1 MITFWFIHACNIPWS
16 FGFNTSSTYRHLFEL
31 LFTTVSQYF
40 QLKNQNG
47 IDLKGAIET
56 GIRYLPTASGR
67 VKRAVRR
74 AEGDIFSCEDMCID
88 IRLLHEQT
96 QWAATLYIPSVF
108 WKQVAGQRSWT
119 ARPHKRE
126 LRDTLL
132 EGKHHVHAA
141 LSAVRCHVH
150 SGVHRPS
157 AHRLWRASTLDRTL
171 CTHPNSPAQRA
182 TSQFASGY
190 SQCSKPLCADGCKR
204 IMASSAERARALES
218 LSYLW
223 RRYILSDSYAGC
235 APC

>member
-1 MITFWFIHACNIPWS
+1 
-16 FGFNTSSTYRHLFEL
+16 
-31 LFTTVSQYF
+31 
-40 QLKNQNG
+40 
-47 IDLKGAIET
+47 
-56 GIRYLPTASGR
+56 
-67 VKRAVRR
+67 
-74 AEGDIFSCEDMCID
+74 MCTD

-96 QWAATLYIPSVF
+96 QWAATLYIPYAF

-141 LSAVRCHVH
+141 LSAVRCHVQ

-157 AHRLWRASTLDRTL
+157 NSGPSAHRWWRASTHDRTL
-171 CTHPNSPAQRA
+171 CTHPTHPNSPAQRA
-182 TSQFASGY
+182 KSQFASGY
-190 SQCSKPLCADGCKR
+190 SQCSKRLCADGCKR
-204 IMASSAERARALES
+204 IMASSAERAQALES

-223 RRYILSDSYAGC
+223 RRYILSDFYAGC